1 MELGGGMTTK
11 IKAQMNPDKHRFKS
25 ISLSAFICVYLWP
38 QIMHA
43 QIVPLMPMP
52 RQVTQAP
59 GGLRIDSSFSAATT
73 GYSDARLDAAVRRFL
88 TRVERQIGEARTKP
102 DQPRL
107 LINCRERGSDYPALG
122 EDESY
127 ELEVSSTAARLQA
140 HTVTG
145 VLRGLETFLQLIS
158 PGPEGWRVPAVRIED
173 QPRFAW
179 RGLTLDVARHWMPVN
194 VVERN
199 LDGMAAVKLN
209 VFHWH
214 LSDDQ
219 GFRVE
224 SKRYPR
230 LHQKGSDG
238 NYYSQAEVRQ
248 VVAYARDRG
257 IRVIPEFDIP
267 GHTTAWFAGYPELAS
282 APGPYAIERKWGIF
296 QPTMDPS
303 REETYTFLDNFIG
316 EMAALSPDP
325 YFHIG
330 GDEVEGT
337 QWKNSASIQAFA
349 RAHRLTGQNDLHAYF
364 NSRVS
369 KILKKHGKIMIGWDE
384 VLTDGLSPDTVIQ
397 SWRGQ
402 TSLAEAAAKGYRSV
416 LSFGYYLD
424 HLQPASFH
432 YAVDPLDGK
441 ARDLPPELAARILGG
456 EACMWAEYVSAETVD
471 SRIWPR
477 MAAIAERLWSPRE
490 IRDEDAMY
498 DRLYAVSRWLE
509 WSGLQ
514 HRSASRQMLSRL
526 RGGAGEEPLRI
537 LADASEALGI
547 EGRRDA
553 RRYTSLIPLN
563 RFVDAVSPESELARR
578 LSNDVGRLSD
588 TAAAAELRVVFTQW
602 AELEQR
608 LQPGAEGN
616 TFLTEVLPR
625 AHDLSSLGSI
635 GLSALDFLMKR
646 QSAPGDWV
654 REKNAELDRIEKPVA
669 EVKLAG
675 VRPVRL
681 LLSRLES
688 QAVANNDVRCGN
700 EPGCN
705 RTTTVLNWKFERDS
719 YKITLKQV
727 QAGR

>member
-1 MELGGGMTTK
+1 MMAKKL
-11 IKAQMNPDKHRFKS
+11 
-25 ISLSAFICVYLWP
+25 SLTFVLAWVVRAAPL
-38 QIMHA
+38 
-43 QIVPLMPMP
+43 PLMPMP
-52 RQVTQAP
+52 RTVTQ
-59 GGLRIDSSFSAATT
+59 GQGELKIDSGFGAVTNGS
-73 GYSDARLDAAVRRFL
+73 SDSRIDAAVKRFL
-88 TRVERQIGEARTKP
+88 TRVERQTGQPLIKP
-102 DQPRL
+102 GQPRL
-107 LINCRERGSDYPALG
+107 VIDCRERGGDYPALG
-122 EDESY
+122 DDESY
-127 ELEVSSTAARLQA
+127 ELQVSSTAARLQA

-145 VLRGLETFLQLIS
+145 VLRGLESFLQLIG
-158 PGPEGWRVPAVRIED
+158 PGPDGWRVPAVKIED

-179 RGLTLDVARHWMPVN
+179 RGLMLDVARHWMPIA

-230 LHQKGSDG
+230 LHQYGSDG
-238 NYYSQAEVRQ
+238 NYYSQTEVRQ

-282 APGPYAIERKWGIF
+282 APGPYSIERTWGIF
-296 QPTMDPS
+296 RPTMDPT
-303 REETYTFLDNFIG
+303 REETYAFLDNLIG
-316 EMAALSPDP
+316 EMAALFPDP

-349 RAHRLTGQNDLHAYF
+349 RAHRLTGQSDLHAYF
-364 NSRVS
+364 NSRVG
-369 KILKKHGKIMIGWDE
+369 KLLKKHGKIMIGWDE
-384 VLTDGLSPDTVIQ
+384 VLTSGLSPDTVIQ

-402 TSLAEAAAKGYRSV
+402 ASLVEAALKGYRSV

-432 YAVDPLDGK
+432 YAVDPFDNE
-441 ARDLPPELAARILGG
+441 AHDLPPDQAGRILGG
-456 EACMWAEYVSAETVD
+456 EACMWSEYVSAENVD

-490 IRDEDAMY
+490 IRDADSMY
-498 DRLYAVSRWLE
+498 ERLGAVSRWLE
-509 WSGLQ
+509 WSGLE
-514 HRSASRQMLSRL
+514 HRSASRRMLSRIS
-526 RGGAGEEPLRI
+526 GGASEPLWI
-537 LADASEALGI
+537 LADTSEALGI
-547 EGRRDA
+547 EGRRGT
-553 RRYTSLIPLN
+553 RRYTSMTPLN
-563 RFVDAVSPESELARR
+563 RFVDAVPPESELARG
-578 LSNDVGRLSD
+578 LSSVVGQLPD
-588 TAAAAELRVVFTQW
+588 AAAE
-602 AELEQR
+602 AELRAAFTRWSDLETR
-608 LQPGAEGN
+608 LQLGAEN
-616 TFLTEVLPR
+616 DSFLTELLPR

-635 GLSALDFLMKR
+635 GLRAVDFLMKG
-646 QSAPGDWV
+646 QAAPADWLQE
-654 REKNAELDRIEKPVA
+654 RNAELDRIEKPAA

-681 LLSRLES
+681 LLSKLAP
-688 QAVANNDVRCGN
+688 QAIANTGVRCSN

-705 RTTTVLNWKFERDS
+705 RTTTVLNWKFQRDS
-719 YKITLKQV
+719 LKIALK
-727 QAGR
+727 